1 MAQVRILERLENQ
14 FGSFIV
20 EELTYDSRY
29 SRVLFSGYSH
39 SAQSGLALDDDPKLL
54 FDYIQQ
60 LFELALE
67 LQPKN
72 ILILG
77 GGTLTL
83 ATALCKH
90 LPETE
95 ITVVE
100 INQDLIA
107 LAEKYFGYKEDPR
120 LKIVID
126 DAEHFVTHQKDH
138 CYELII
144 TDLFNDLAI
153 PDQFMSKAFAKR
165 LRRILKADGLVATNC
180 IAALSGP
187 GSQPGLKLA
196 AAYLGAI
203 GQVRVLRV
211 DNYRYYLSW
220 TPQNLLI
227 LAGSHVEDLLSGLNA
242 VQIDL

>member
-54 FDYIQQ
+54 FDYVQQ

-83 ATALCKH
+83 ATALGKH

-138 CYELII
+138 GYELII

-153 PDQFMSKAFAKR
+153 PDQFLSPTFAKQ
-165 LRRILKADGLVATNC
+165 LRRILKTDGLVATNC
-180 IAALSGP
+180 IASITGP

-227 LAGSHVEDLLSGLNA
+227 LAGSHIEYLLSGLNA
-242 VQIDL
+242 VQIEL